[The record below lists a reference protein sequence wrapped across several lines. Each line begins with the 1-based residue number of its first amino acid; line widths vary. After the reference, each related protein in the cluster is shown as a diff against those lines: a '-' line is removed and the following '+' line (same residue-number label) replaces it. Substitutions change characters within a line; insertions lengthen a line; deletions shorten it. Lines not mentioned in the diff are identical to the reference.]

1 MKYLAFA
8 IFLAGVAHAQA
19 GGINFGEVQTRFE
32 TQNKLAASPR
42 LHSRDVDWN
51 VDWDVDWHVDRN
63 VDWNVNWAADWRHT
77 HAWQHGNSRRTEFAP
92 RGCTIRRFVTT
103 PSGRR
108 LQELF
113 IC

>member
-8 IFLAGVAHAQA
+8 IFLAGAAQAQA
-19 GGINFGEVQTRFE
+19 GDINFGEVQTRFE
-32 TQNKLAASPR
+32 TRSEVTAAHRPPPAD
-42 LHSRDVDWN
+42 LEWNQGWN
-51 VDWDVDWHVDRN
+51 VN
-63 VDWNVNWAADWRHT
+63 WNVNWAADWRHP
-77 HAWQHGNSRRTEFAP
+77 HAWQDGRSRRTDFAP
-92 RGCTIRRFVTT
+92 RGCYVRRMVTT

>member
-32 TQNKLAASPR
+32 TQNKLAAGPH
-42 LHSRDVDWN
+42 LHSG
-51 VDWDVDWHVDRN
+51 HPDRN

-77 HAWQHGNSRRTEFAP
+77 YAWQHGNSRRTEFAP

>member
-32 TQNKLAASPR
+32 TQNERAASPR
-42 LHSRDVDWN
+42 LHSG
-51 VDWDVDWHVDRN
+51 HPDRN
-63 VDWNVNWAADWRHT
+63 VDWNVSWAADWRHA

-92 RGCTIRRFVTT
+92 RGCTIRRFVTS